1 MDIWKIARD
10 KNWKRPLSSWEMG
23 GGARGGWGGEK
34 EGRESQEGEEFMEK
48 TMRELVLKDEK
59 DADTSGRDQAE
70 RTASFGCD
78 GPWIKRLSFLW

>member
-1 MDIWKIARD
+1 
-10 KNWKRPLSSWEMG
+10 
-23 GGARGGWGGEK
+23 
-34 EGRESQEGEEFMEK
+34 MEK

-78 GPWIKRLSFLW
+78 GP